1 MQIGAS
7 GAACMHI
14 LSIVPR
20 VDGQARCKM
29 EIRKEVERE
38 RENRWKKGL
47 RKKLQFVLTGLF
59 GSRYDSAFFSHCPI
73 PSPVASLL
81 SLETRSYVND

>member
-1 MQIGAS
+1 MAKQGAKWKFEKR
-7 GAACMHI
+7 
-14 LSIVPR
+14 LR
-20 VDGQARCKM
+20 
-29 EIRKEVERE
+29 ERE

-73 PSPVASLL
+73 PSPVAYLL
-81 SLETRSYVND
+81 SLETRSYAND